1 MFVQPGVE
9 RQKKKELQIGSNDN
23 DNDNNNKKT
32 YFWHFFFRLLRAA
45 EEALIEGSNE
55 HLNIVKEIRDDH
67 INAARSFVKNPEILK
82 ELEDRLEKECLRL
95 KSFLEAAEVNK

>member
-1 MFVQPGVE
+1 MQTILQSNPVDLPWIVQKYGGTSVG
-9 RQKKKELQIGSNDN
+9 KFLNDIA
-23 DNDNNNKKT
+23 DT
-32 YFWHFFFRLLRAA
+32 IVPLLRAA